1 MKTRLVDLNKH
12 LFATLERL
20 NEEGLDPEKVKAEIE
35 RSKAV
40 AEVGGKIIEIAKV
53 ALEAE
58 KLKADYL
65 GANEVLPVY
74 FDQAPP
80 KALEIKN
87 AN

>member
-20 NEEGLDPEKVKAEIE
+20 NEEGLDPEKVKVEIE

-58 KLKADYL
+58 KAKTVSIPKD
-65 GANEVLPVY
+65 NLPVY
-74 FDQAPP
+74 FDQTPP
-80 KALEIKN
+80 PPLEIKN